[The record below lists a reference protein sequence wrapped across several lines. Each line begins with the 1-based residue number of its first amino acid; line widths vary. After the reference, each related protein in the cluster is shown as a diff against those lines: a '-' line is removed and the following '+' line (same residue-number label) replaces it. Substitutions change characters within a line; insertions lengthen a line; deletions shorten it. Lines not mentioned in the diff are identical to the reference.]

1 MPLKMKKKTTIKINF
16 KDFWENFDPKN
27 NFFTNILRKK
37 YDVEISDK
45 PDYLFYSVYPET
57 ISKKDLSK
65 KGDFIRSISPELYIF
80 ARKLY
85 VKFTNF
91 GKSKKLLIP
100 RGDFVKIF

>member
-45 PDYLFYSVYPET
+45 PDYLFYSVYFKT
-57 ISKKDLSK
+57 HTNIKDLYK
-65 KGDFIRSISPELYIF
+65 KGDFIRKISPNCKQHPPHF
-80 ARKLY
+80 C
-85 VKFTNF
+85 
-91 GKSKKLLIP
+91 
-100 RGDFVKIF
+100 